1 MKNLAGI
8 MFAATIFRPTG
19 VRGIRQGVIGWMLL
33 FGVALADTGLAQVP
47 VSEPE
52 QIEYLL
58 LATTRTSTMQNELN
72 EAADAG
78 YRFVGAMGGDT
89 AFGGS
94 EVVAV
99 MARTS
104 DAMPRFQ
111 YRLLATSRTST
122 MQNEMQEAGDA
133 GFEYRG
139 QTVFETTFGGD
150 ETVVILERDE
160 LAEHLIEFEYRLLA
174 TNRTSTMQDELREA
188 GEAGFEFVGL
198 TVASTAL
205 GGDEVVSILRRPVP
219 SQ

>member
-1 MKNLAGI
+1 MWSK
-8 MFAATIFRPTG
+8 RKSKKS
-19 VRGIRQGVIGWMLL
+19 IRQGVIGWTLL
-33 FGVALADTGLAQVP
+33 FGVALIDTGFSQVP
-47 VSEPE
+47 ASERE
-52 QIEYLL
+52 QIEYVV
-58 LATTRTSTMQNELN
+58 LATSQTSTMQDELN

-78 YRFVGAMGGDT
+78 YRFVGVMGGDT

-99 MARTS
+99 MARPS

-139 QTVFETTFGGD
+139 QTVFSSRFGGD

-160 LAEHLIEFEYRLLA
+160 LAEPLIEFEYRLLA
-174 TNRTSTMQDELREA
+174 TSKTATMQNELREA

-198 TVASTAL
+198 TVASTRF
-205 GGDEVVSILRRPVP
+205 GGQELVSILRRPVP